1 MMSSDGE
8 SLRAQFD
15 ALHAERVRTWEPDK
29 LAKNVDQRR
38 ALVESYDP
46 DRIAR
51 VGQRIEPFVLLD
63 SDGGGEIALDDLVA
77 GGPAVLIF
85 FRFAGCPACNIALPH
100 YDRRL
105 RPVLDAAGIPLVAVS
120 PQVPGPL
127 GEIRTRHGLGYRVAS
142 DPGNRLGRR
151 LGITF
156 VPDGIPAGPPPAG
169 WIGEL
174 TGTGTWELPQPTVLI
189 LGPGRIVRS
198 IEVSPDWLARP
209 EAGDIVAAL
218 GRSEGET
225 GEGETGEIRAAA

>member
-1 MMSSDGE
+1 MSSDGE

-29 LAKNVDQRR
+29 LAKNVEQRR
-38 ALVESYDP
+38 ELVERHDP
-46 DRIAR
+46 GKIAR
-51 VGQRIEPFVLLD
+51 VGERIEPFVLLD
-63 SDGGGEIALDDLVA
+63 TDGGEIALDDLVA
-77 GGPAVLIF
+77 DGPAVLIF
-85 FRFAGCPACNIALPH
+85 FRFAGCPACNIALPY

-105 RPVLDAAGIPLVAVS
+105 RPALDAAGIPLVAVS
-120 PQVPGPL
+120 PQVPIPL

-142 DPGNRLGRR
+142 DPDNRLGHR

-156 VPDGIPAGPPPAG
+156 VPGAIPAGPPPPG

-189 LGPGRIVRS
+189 LDPGRIVRS

-209 EAGDIVAAL
+209 EAGDILAAL
-218 GRSEGET
+218 GQGEV
-225 GEGETGEIRAAA
+225 RAAA